1 MKKRKNCKNIWDNKL
16 LYSSPIM
23 LGELKPVKFNIDIS
37 NVLNLRI
44 EIDGSAYAGEYVSTM
59 LISIH
64 NKNPLQNKLPVL
76 NNGEFSMLPAY
87 YNQ

>member
-1 MKKRKNCKNIWDNKL
+1 
-16 LYSSPIM
+16 M
-23 LGELKPVKFNIDIS
+23 LGEVKPVKFNIDIS

-44 EIDGSAYAGEYVSTM
+44 EIDGSAYVGEYVSTM

-64 NKNPLQNKLPVL
+64 NKNLLQNKLPVL